1 MATYIVL
8 EPRNASAEVS
18 GSSTTV
24 EVTHG
29 PITIN
34 QSGGSVVHYDYE
46 VADWTNDGGGEYSVT
61 YSGASHGKGLVAI
74 FQVQKSSSGRWIA
87 ATEEFDAGQNAT
99 TGDITVKV
107 QGADSRCAIRI
118 VVL

>member
-1 MATYIVL
+1 MAYIVV
-8 EPRNASAEVS
+8 ESDSGNA
-18 GSSTTV
+18 TTV

-34 QSGGSVVHYDYE
+34 QGGDVVYRDYSVG
-46 VADWTNDGGGEYSVT
+46 DWVSIGSGEYSVT
-61 YSGASHGKGLVAI
+61 YSSASHGKGLATI

-107 QGADSRCAIRI
+107 NSADSRCAIRI
-118 VVL
+118 VVI